1 MISNFITTILDS
13 VSIMVVKVA
22 ALTTNMKCIIF
33 IILTLNVIAANS
45 VRKFRIRSPC
55 ITTVRKV
62 TFVIGFGSNGINSI
76 NSDLNKF
83 LMDYYYKPLK
93 KELGKYTNG
102 PCVCELSLTYITQG
116 DIAKMSAKESEEQPA
131 LISQP
136 FHGTPRENGEMEQE
150 ESVVEI
156 PFFDGT
162 SDDPDFSG
170 EEISREE
177 IENAHDGS
185 KDEQY
190 DWSRVLEFLDQY
202 EARIDDSDSKLLIIY
217 LDDFPQVVILK
228 LKNIMLRSPIILV
241 SKDHKRLS
249 LVNQFPQ
256 HSIMLIT
263 LYFKQQRQI
272 DKYLL
277 PILNVMKNPS
287 FDRFE
292 FIEKTPMEKDTSCLQ
307 NITFVWMFSTI
318 FFEYEDNFF
327 QLLLQ
332 LNSMHTSK
340 QKIMEHLQVED
351 SKYLNTFAAHN
362 ELWFFNLLKQQ
373 QNIYTKFTNFS
384 ETMKVLEEDLNQI
397 IITDSSTIPYSKV
410 LAESKIPSVAIEM
423 ISNQYYKLPYREGN
437 KIYCL
442 AKDANSNLAL
452 NLLLDV
458 MIELKC

>member
-1 MISNFITTILDS
+1 
-13 VSIMVVKVA
+13 
-22 ALTTNMKCIIF
+22 
-33 IILTLNVIAANS
+33 
-45 VRKFRIRSPC
+45 
-55 ITTVRKV
+55 
-62 TFVIGFGSNGINSI
+62 
-76 NSDLNKF
+76 
-83 LMDYYYKPLK
+83 
-93 KELGKYTNG
+93 
-102 PCVCELSLTYITQG
+102 LSLTYITQG

-340 QKIMEHLQVED
+340 QKIED

-397 IITDSSTIPYSKV
+397 LITDSSTIPYSKV